1 MALQSGWHEGT
12 EHAGFGV
19 HPPLTTCQKHHRPI
33 AFVAVSA
40 VLDFSMAT
48 VLNPS
53 PNHWVVH
60 LASRSDADSEVTVE
74 LRMSKATADNLAR
87 LVTAQMAE
95 LNSDTSCSIE
105 ESVGSA
111 VLTVVSSAAAIA
123 RVKERASAS
132 DQQEIID
139 FIEDEVSAARAGR
152 P

>member
-1 MALQSGWHEGT
+1 
-12 EHAGFGV
+12 
-19 HPPLTTCQKHHRPI
+19 
-33 AFVAVSA
+33 
-40 VLDFSMAT
+40 MAT

-60 LASRSDADSEVTVE
+60 LGSRSDADKEVTVE

-95 LNSDTSCSIE
+95 LNPDTPCSTG

-123 RVKERASAS
+123 QVKERASAS
-132 DQQEIID
+132 DQQEVID
-139 FIEDEVSAARAGR
+139 LIEDEVSAARAGR